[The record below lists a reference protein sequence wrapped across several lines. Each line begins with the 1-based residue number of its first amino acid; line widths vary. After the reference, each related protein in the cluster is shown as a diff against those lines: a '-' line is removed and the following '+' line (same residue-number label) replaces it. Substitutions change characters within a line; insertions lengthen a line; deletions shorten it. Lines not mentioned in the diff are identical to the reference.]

1 MTDFFQPG
9 VGVYWNLAWELMGP
23 CVVQYK
29 TTTTTNDKG
38 ATGTAITDS
47 FSGIRPKKPT
57 TAQKPKKPTAQK
69 PSGTTIY
76 SEPEEEGSGGNDD
89 PCPPSWSESVVYS
102 QGDTIG
108 VQDSGRFYECKPYP
122 YTGKCLLFVCIAW
135 V

>member
-9 VGVYWNLAWELMGP
+9 VGIYWNFAWELMGP
-23 CVVQYK
+23 CAQFK
-29 TTTTTNDKG
+29 TTTTNDKG

-57 TAQKPKKPTAQK
+57 TAQKP
-69 PSGTTIY
+69 SGTTIY
-76 SEPEEEGSGGNDD
+76 SEPEEKGSAGNDD

-108 VQDSGRFYECKPYP
+108 VQDGGRFYECKPYP
-122 YTGKCLLFVCIAW
+122 YTSKCLLFVCIAW